1 MLSDCKLTCHKKCY
15 TRAAADCGKDGSLH
29 EINSRKVFGVPLYK
43 LDCGDGKVPLVVDRL
58 ITTIEMH
65 GLYTEGLYRK
75 SGVSSKV
82 RELKVKMDEGDLE
95 KVDFE
100 NYQVHVRAAVLKS
113 FFRDMPEPLLT
124 FEYYDDFLHAANLTD
139 PHDRISTLFAILK
152 KLPKPNFDLME
163 RLIVHLARVALHEV
177 DNRMSSS
184 ALAIVFAPCIL
195 RTNRTLPA
203 QDSLQDVGRQTK
215 CVETIVQEKLRVV
228 RATLADINTLESAC
242 HTATHRLS
250 SLRSS
255 KIFSP
260 EELSVAATTAT
271 NRGGAGDRERDR
283 GDEEEAI
290 LVGHIQEIQK
300 EKALLTS
307 TLPSLTRA
315 SSDDDLLLSA
325 TDLDDGSLD
334 DLLPPSAGNFNSQSV
349 INIVIMF
356 FFLKSFDEA

>member
-1 MLSDCKLTCHKKCY
+1 MPEL
-15 TRAAADCGKDGSLH
+15 
-29 EINSRKVFGVPLYK
+29 NSRKVFGIPLFK

-82 RELKVKMDEGDLE
+82 KELKLKMDEGALE

-100 NYQVHVRAAVLKS
+100 NYQVHVLAAVLKS

-139 PHDRISTLFAILK
+139 PHDRICTLFAILK

-195 RTNRTLPA
+195 RTNRSLPA
-203 QDSLQDVGRQTK
+203 QDSLQDVGRQTR

-228 RATLADINTLESAC
+228 RATLADINTLETAC

-260 EELSVAATTAT
+260 EELGIATPSALT
-271 NRGGAGDRERDR
+271 RAGSTER
-283 GDEEEAI
+283 GDEEEAL

-334 DLLPPSAGNFNSQSV
+334 DLMPPPSGEYT
-349 INIVIMF
+349 
-356 FFLKSFDEA
+356 FLREQRWK

>member
-1 MLSDCKLTCHKKCY
+1 MKAS
-15 TRAAADCGKDGSLH
+15 AECGKDGSLS
-29 EINSRKVFGVPLYK
+29 ETNSRKVFGVPLYK

-65 GLYTEGLYRK
+65 GLYTEGIYRK

-82 RELKVKMDEGDLE
+82 RELKMKMDEGDLE

-100 NYQVHVRAAVLKS
+100 NYQVHVLAAVLKS

-124 FEYYDDFLHAANLTD
+124 YEYYDDFLHAANLTD

-152 KLPKPNFDLME
+152 KLPKPNYDLME
-163 RLIVHLARVALHEV
+163 RLIVHLARVARHEV
-177 DNRMSSS
+177 DNRMSPS

-203 QDSLQDVGRQTK
+203 QDSLQDVGRQTR

-260 EELSVAATTAT
+260 EELNVAASSA
-271 NRGGAGDRERDR
+271 AGRAAAMDRDRDR
-283 GDEEEAI
+283 GDEEEAL
-290 LVGHIQEIQK
+290 LVDHIQEIQK

-315 SSDDDLLLSA
+315 SSDDDLLMSA

-334 DLLPPSAGNFNSQSV
+334 DLLPSAGKY
-349 INIVIMF
+349 
-356 FFLKSFDEA
+356 FLRIDYNAI

>member
-1 MLSDCKLTCHKKCY
+1 M
-15 TRAAADCGKDGSLH
+15 
-29 EINSRKVFGVPLYK
+29 PLYK

-65 GLYTEGLYRK
+65 GLYTEGIYRK

-82 RELKVKMDEGDLE
+82 KELKTKMDEGDLE
-95 KVDFE
+95 RVDFE
-100 NYQVHVRAAVLKS
+100 NYQVHVLAAVLKS

-124 FEYYDDFLHAANLTD
+124 FEYYDDFLHAASLTE
-139 PHDRISTLFAILK
+139 PQDRISTLFAILK

-163 RLIVHLARVALHEV
+163 RLIVHLARVALHEL
-177 DNRMSSS
+177 DNRMSPS

-228 RATLADINTLESAC
+228 KTTLADINTLDSAC
-242 HTATHRLS
+242 HSATHRLS
-250 SLRSS
+250 NLRSS

-260 EELSVAATTAT
+260 EELSSTLASVVAG
-271 NRGGAGDRERDR
+271 RGSISGAAMTDPERDR
-283 GDEEEAI
+283 EDEEEE

-334 DLLPPSAGNFNSQSV
+334 DLLPSAGELC
-349 INIVIMF
+349 F
-356 FFLKSFDEA
+356 FFFFNCSGLRIHFKVVLS

>member
-1 MLSDCKLTCHKKCY
+1 M
-15 TRAAADCGKDGSLH
+15 RAAAECGKDGSIH
-29 EINSRKVFGVPLYK
+29 DSNSRKVFGVPLYK

-82 RELKVKMDEGDLE
+82 RELKVKMDEDDLQNI
-95 KVDFE
+95 DFE
-100 NYQVHVRAAVLKS
+100 NYQVHVLAAVLKS

-139 PHDRISTLFAILK
+139 PQDRVNTLFAILK
-152 KLPKPNFDLME
+152 KLPKPNYDLME
-163 RLIVHLARVALHEV
+163 RLTVHLARVALNEV
-177 DNRMSSS
+177 ANRMSSS

-215 CVETIVQEKLRVV
+215 CVETIVQDKLRSV
-228 RATLADINTLESAC
+228 RTALADISTLESAC
-242 HTATHRLS
+242 HAATNRLS

-260 EELSVAATTAT
+260 EELSVSSTTAGGRAS
-271 NRGGAGDRERDR
+271 NSDRDGDRGG
-283 GDEEEAI
+283 GDEEEAL
-290 LVGHIQEIQK
+290 LVGHIQTIQK

-334 DLLPPSAGNFNSQSV
+334 DLLPSAGKFLIFKFV
-349 INIVIMF
+349 INFINWFCRIH
-356 FFLKSFDEA
+356 

>member
-1 MLSDCKLTCHKKCY
+1 MLET
-15 TRAAADCGKDGSLH
+15 
-29 EINSRKVFGVPLYK
+29 NSRKVFGVPLYK

-65 GLYTEGLYRK
+65 GLYTEGIYRK

-82 RELKVKMDEGDLE
+82 RELKMKMDEGDLE

-100 NYQVHVRAAVLKS
+100 NYQVHVLAAVLKS

-124 FEYYDDFLHAANLTD
+124 YEYYDDFLHAASLTD
-139 PHDRISTLFAILK
+139 PHDRINTLFAILK
-152 KLPKPNFDLME
+152 KLPKPNYDLME
-163 RLIVHLARVALHEV
+163 RLIVHLARVARHEE
-177 DNRMSSS
+177 DNRMSPS

-203 QDSLQDVGRQTK
+203 QDSLQDVGRQTR
-215 CVETIVQEKLRVV
+215 CVETIVHEKLRIV

-260 EELSVAATTAT
+260 EELNAIAPIVAGRASAI
-271 NRGGAGDRERDR
+271 DRDRDR
-283 GDEEEAI
+283 GDEEEAL
-290 LVGHIQEIQK
+290 LVDHIQEIQK

-334 DLLPPSAGNFNSQSV
+334 DLLPPAGKYFSIIDYN
-349 INIVIMF
+349 
-356 FFLKSFDEA
+356 